1 MSSLADNLQVRP
13 FQIGE
18 ERALWPVFYSSV
30 HGLARSHYSPEQL
43 SAWAP
48 EEFAE
53 EEWRDRIR
61 RNQPFVTE
69 LNGVVTGFADVQPS
83 GYIDHFFVAAEAA
96 GKGVGGALMRQLEAH
111 ARAQGITRLSAQVS
125 LNAVAFFRH
134 FGFAVEAEQT
144 VVVRGIRFANFR
156 MSKRLGE

>member
-1 MSSLADNLQVRP
+1 MSSLADHLHVRP
-13 FQIGE
+13 FRTGE
-18 ERALWPVFYSSV
+18 EKALWRVFYSSV

-43 SAWAP
+43 TAWAP
-48 EEFAE
+48 DSYAE
-53 EEWRDRIR
+53 EEWRERIL
-61 RNQPFVTE
+61 RNRPFVAEVDGT
-69 LNGVVTGFADVQPS
+69 VAGFADVQS
-83 GYIDHFFVAAEAA
+83 NGYVDLFFVAAEAA
-96 GKGVGGALMRQLEAH
+96 GKGVGGALMGHLEAH